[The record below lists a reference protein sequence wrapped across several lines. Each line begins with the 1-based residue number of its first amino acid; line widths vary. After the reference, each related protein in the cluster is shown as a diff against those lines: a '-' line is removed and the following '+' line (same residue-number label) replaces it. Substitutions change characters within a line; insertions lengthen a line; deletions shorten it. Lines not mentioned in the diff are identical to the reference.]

1 MKQAYLKLL
10 VVLFGVFCGVKAFA
24 YDCEVDGIYYYRIS
38 ATELEVANKV
48 FSDQNRSAYTGAV
61 TIPATVTYMGK
72 TFNVVSIG
80 EYAFRDCQSL
90 TSVSI
95 PSSVKSIKSFAFYN
109 CSQVAN
115 ITIPASVTS
124 IGMGAFEGCA
134 TLSSMVI
141 PSGVTTIGDEMFY
154 GCTMLKSI
162 VLPSTVN
169 AIGASAF
176 SRCTSLISI
185 YCMAATAPTCED
197 NAFDKVDRT
206 WCTLYVAKG
215 AKSYQDHDVWGDFFT
230 EEFTGRVEDI
240 PIQVVKP

>member
-1 MKQAYLKLL
+1 MKQAYFKLL
-10 VVLFGVFCGVKAFA
+10 VAFIGVFCGAKAFA

-61 TIPATVTYMGK
+61 KIPSTVTYMGK

-80 EYAFRDCQSL
+80 EYAFRDCVGL

-95 PSSVKSIKSFAFYN
+95 PSSIKSIKSFAFYN

-115 ITIPASVTS
+115 LTIPASVSS
-124 IGMGAFEGCA
+124 IGMGAFEGCS
-134 TLSSMVI
+134 TLASMVI
-141 PSGVTTIGDEMFY
+141 PNGIATIGDETFY
-154 GCTMLKSI
+154 GCTSLKSVVI
-162 VLPSTVN
+162 PSTVT

-185 YCMAATAPTCED
+185 YCLAPTAPTCED

-206 WCTLYVAKG
+206 WCTLYVAKD

-230 EEFTGRVEDI
+230 EEFNGRVEDI
-240 PIQVVKP
+240 PTQVAKP